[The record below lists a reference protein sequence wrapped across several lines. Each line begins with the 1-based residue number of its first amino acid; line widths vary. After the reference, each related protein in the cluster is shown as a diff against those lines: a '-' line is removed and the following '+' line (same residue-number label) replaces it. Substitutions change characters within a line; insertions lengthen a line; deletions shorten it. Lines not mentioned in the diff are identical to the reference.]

1 VKNRS
6 TILSVYGP
14 VLLAALLIFTAAPAC
29 AMPDCGM
36 TGTSGVASSCDH
48 ESQFKSACELDG
60 AGVPAAPEPCGNGT
74 CDDAVM
80 SHGTPDAVAVS
91 SVEVPTAVAVA
102 QAPRIPA
109 LISLGISRAPLAL
122 TEPDPP
128 DPLGVRLTV

>member
-1 VKNRS
+1 MKNRS

-29 AMPDCGM
+29 AMPDCGLP
-36 TGTSGVASSCDH
+36 GTNGVTTSCD
-48 ESQFKSACELDG
+48 SAPQFKSACELDG
-60 AGVPAAPEPCGNGT
+60 SHAPVTSEPCGGGT
-74 CDDAVM
+74 CDDTVM

-91 SVEVPTAVAVA
+91 GVDVPAATAIA

-109 LISLGISRAPLAL
+109 LIALSISRAPLAL

>member
-1 VKNRS
+1 MKTRS

-29 AMPDCGM
+29 AMPDCGLS
-36 TGTSGVASSCDH
+36 GTSGVVSSCDH

-60 AGVPAAPEPCGNGT
+60 AGAPAAPEPCGDGT
-74 CDDAVM
+74 CDDTVM

-91 SVEVPTAVAVA
+91 GVDVPAATAVA

-109 LISLGISRAPLAL
+109 LISLSISRAPVTLA
-122 TEPDPP
+122 EPDPP